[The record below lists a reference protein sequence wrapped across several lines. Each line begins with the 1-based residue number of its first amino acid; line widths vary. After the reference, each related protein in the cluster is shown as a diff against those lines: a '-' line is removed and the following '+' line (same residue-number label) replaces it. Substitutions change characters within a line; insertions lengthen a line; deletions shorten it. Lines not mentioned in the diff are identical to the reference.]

1 MVASGGGV
9 LVAVP
14 NSLDSYVAPDLEV
27 DDCELL
33 WVRIRLRGRCTL
45 YVCAYYR
52 PDVADEPS
60 LTKLR
65 TSPQRASGLPNAH
78 RLLLGGDFNLP
89 GWDWNTMTLKPWP
102 RTPSTRLH
110 HDFLSMVYDNGLE
123 QLVKE
128 PTREENTLDL
138 FLTRNCPQLVPRV
151 EVVPGISDHSIPYCE
166 ISTSARRKKQ
176 TQRQIPLYNKADW
189 DSLRT
194 T

>member
-1 MVASGGGV
+1 MVVSGGGV
-9 LVAVP
+9 LVAVR

-33 WVRIRLRGRCTL
+33 WVRIRLRGRRTL

-65 TSPQRASGLPNAH
+65 TSPKRASGLPNAH
-78 RLLLGGDFNLP
+78 LFIGGDFNLA
-89 GWDWNTMTLKPWP
+89 GWDWNTMTLKP
-102 RTPSTRLH
+102 RTPSPRMH

-128 PTREENTLDL
+128 PIREENTLDL
-138 FLTRNCPQLVPRV
+138 FLTNCPQLVPRV

-176 TQRQIPLYNKADW
+176 TQRQIPLYSKADW